1 MHIRAY
7 SLDRRLLQNAL
18 RASGLSLKA
27 VAEKARISQHTARM
41 VRRGYLISARMRHRF
56 EIALGRAVWTSD
68 ADFARK
74 QALVAWLGFDPF
86 LLNIRV
92 TRAHA
97 IQRGIKTSG
106 ENPSRALVLARLWAA
121 FDAAH
126 PAPQPRPK
134 RAAGKISTADIPP
147 TGKAK
152 TTTEKRTP

>member
-1 MHIRAY
+1 
-7 SLDRRLLQNAL
+7 
-18 RASGLSLKA
+18 
-27 VAEKARISQHTARM
+27 
-41 VRRGYLISARMRHRF
+41 MRHRF

-68 ADFARK
+68 ADFALK

-121 FDAAH
+121 FYAVH
-126 PAPQPRPK
+126 PASRARTK
-134 RAAGKISTADIPP
+134 RAAGKISTACIPP
-147 TGKAK
+147 AEKAK
-152 TTTEKRTP
+152 PTKEKRTP